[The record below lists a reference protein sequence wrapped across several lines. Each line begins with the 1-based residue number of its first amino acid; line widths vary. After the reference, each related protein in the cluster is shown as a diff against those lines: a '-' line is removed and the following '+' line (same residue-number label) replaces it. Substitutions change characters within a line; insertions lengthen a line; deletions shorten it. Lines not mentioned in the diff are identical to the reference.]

1 MPTKRSALQS
11 PNPLDGIAIDLL
23 SESSSTS
30 KKLCNDVSDC
40 DTVAAI
46 VGGSKG
52 VQQRDDSS
60 DDDVDSGCAAAPIA
74 RTPAS
79 PESNRDRF
87 LKGFLP
93 ARSCCNLDLC
103 RAPVGTKFNLTAI
116 CTAVF
121 PATANPDR
129 RYIQLADNTGSVGIT
144 VWNHNV
150 AKFSTASVGQV
161 VTLSKAVLGNHQG
174 KKSLT
179 MARDS
184 SVAIV
189 VDDQHAVAL
198 WWKGL
203 LANGP
208 LSCGAVHDIAD
219 NTIITVSGV
228 LGLVDSEIKIVNG
241 VEKTLVSL
249 HLVDSC
255 GKVDIRT
262 WNHHVDS
269 FLQYVERPILVRRVR
284 VASFAGS
291 KLCELLDG
299 AGSIIETT
307 FKGQNSLSQF
317 WKA

>member
-11 PNPLDGIAIDLL
+11 PNPLEGNAIDLL
-23 SESSSTS
+23 LEPSSTS
-30 KKLCNDVSDC
+30 KKLCSDASDC
-40 DTVAAI
+40 DTNTATV
-46 VGGSKG
+46 VGSMGSK
-52 VQQRDDSS
+52 QRDDSS
-60 DDDVDSGCAAAPIA
+60 DEDVDSGCAAAPIV

-79 PESNRDRF
+79 PASNRDRF

-103 RAPVGTKFNLTAI
+103 RSPVGTKFNLTAI

-121 PATANPDR
+121 PATVNPDR

-150 AKFSTASVGQV
+150 AKFSSASVGQV
-161 VTLSKAVLGNHQG
+161 VSLSKAVLGNHQG

-198 WWKGL
+198 WWKSL

-208 LSCGAVHDIAD
+208 LSCGAVHDVAD
-219 NTIITVSGV
+219 NTIITISGV
-228 LGLVDSEIKIVNG
+228 LGLVDSEVKIVNG

-262 WNHHVDS
+262 WNHSIDS
-269 FLQYVERPILVRRVR
+269 FIQYVERPILVRRVR
-284 VASFAGS
+284 VASFAGT

-299 AGSIIETT
+299 SGSIIETT
-307 FKGQNSLSQF
+307 FKGQTTLSQF
-317 WKA
+317 WNS